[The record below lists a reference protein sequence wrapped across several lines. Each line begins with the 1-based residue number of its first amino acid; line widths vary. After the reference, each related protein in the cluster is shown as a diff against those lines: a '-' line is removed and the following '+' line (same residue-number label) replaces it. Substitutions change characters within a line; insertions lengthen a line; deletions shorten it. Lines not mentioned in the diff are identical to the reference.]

1 MENIKVNLNKLVSGI
16 NLPTVIKTTIMPND
30 NKETIFIATQIG
42 EIYYLKND
50 TLTLF
55 LDIKKQIIKLG
66 SNGGYDERGL
76 LGLAF
81 HPFFYENGLFYLH
94 YSLAGTQGKGA
105 QHSSFTPSMCDTE
118 TSNLK
123 WINRIKKFDHIDTI
137 EEWIY
142 KSSGEARKLRTLL
155 NIIRPFMN
163 HNGVN
168 SLNFSPQTGSLVFT
182 NGDGGSGY
190 DPYNLAQDDLEIAG
204 KIIEIDVDKN
214 KMVNN
219 PIVATRFE
227 EIDKSILDIL
237 YVIVKG
243 VRNINGISYY
253 WNNDYFIKYVG
264 NVGQDVAES
273 VFAFNKYQTIPVS
286 ELVNKK
292 IKLNSIDFINLG
304 WRAWGGPLPTS
315 VIKKCSHNELMENN
329 IAYFNETIDLAT
341 KHLLPLVSYYHQE
354 TRDNKVKATCLTG
367 YKPYQG
373 RDINK
378 LTNHLVFSELMNVGT
393 NKGALLYTKLTHF
406 NKVSDLKL
414 GSIYEIVSNE

>member
-214 KMVNN
+214 KVVNN

-227 EIDKSILDIL
+227 ELDKSILDIL

-253 WNNDYFIKYVG
+253 WNNDHFIKYVG

-315 VIKKCSHNELMENN
+315 VI
-329 IAYFNETIDLAT
+329 
-341 KHLLPLVSYYHQE
+341 
-354 TRDNKVKATCLTG
+354 
-367 YKPYQG
+367 
-373 RDINK
+373 
-378 LTNHLVFSELMNVGT
+378 
-393 NKGALLYTKLTHF
+393 
-406 NKVSDLKL
+406 
-414 GSIYEIVSNE
+414 